1 MKLKFDAN
9 LPYQQEAIR
18 AAVGVF
24 EGQPSNQSQFEVSF
38 TTQMGMLEQTE
49 LGIGNRVAIQSGR
62 ILDNTHAVQEANDIP
77 QSTSL
82 LESYQAK
89 KDVEKGKPRNYDF
102 PNFSI
107 EMETGTGKTYVYLRT
122 IFELNQKY
130 GFKKFII
137 VVPSVAIREG
147 VLTSIDMTKEHF
159 ASLYDNAPFDHFVY
173 DSKKLGKVRQ
183 FATSNQIQIMV
194 INIQAFQKD
203 AGDDVDYSK
212 LDDEQRKKLNVI
224 HQERDAM
231 SGRRPIEFIQSARP
245 IVIIDEPQSVDNTPK
260 SRRAIQQLNPVACF
274 RYSATHTNPYNL
286 LYKLD
291 PIKAYDLHLVKR
303 IEVSS
308 VKADDSFNDVFI
320 RLDKVDYTKGAKT
333 PHAKVTINVDTLNG
347 PKPKTFTVKQG
358 DDLYERS
365 NRSPR
370 SRARPEYQHGFIVSN
385 ISAEPGLEHI
395 EFNNGRM
402 ICQGEEEG
410 GMAEEVMKAQIRE
423 TIERHLQKELRMKDK
438 GVKVLSL
445 FFIDRVAN
453 YRLYGDDRT
462 PRKGKIAEWFEEA
475 FTELSAKPLYKGLL
489 TQPVETLHNGYFS
502 SDKRGVLK
510 DTAGNTQADEGTY
523 SLIMRDKERLLS
535 PEEPLR
541 FIFSHSALKEGWD
554 NPNVFQLCS
563 LREMGTERE
572 RRQTIGR
579 GLRLPVNQDGERVY
593 DDTINRLTVIAGET
607 FEEYA
612 RGLQDDI
619 ERDCQIKFGRIEQTA
634 FSKLVRPVPEGE
646 EEKAVG
652 QDASARIWEDLKE
665 KGYIDA
671 QGDIQAKFDPNREGF
686 ILELTLE
693 HEPMRAAIL
702 DEMRKYIFRDRIVDA
717 RQKRLLRFKK
727 AVALTPEFEELW
739 NRISRKTAYAV
750 EFETDELIKQAS
762 SRLKDMERIRPVTIL
777 TTREELEVTKAG
789 IQAGRVLEARTT
801 DASKPKALPDILA
814 FLQRETELTR
824 HTLVR
829 ILKESCQLGDFPVN
843 PQAFMTEVAKQI
855 NRTLRSMIVDGIKY
869 EQIAGQEYEMRLF
882 EEDEIE
888 SYLSN
893 LYEVQSKNKTLYDYI
908 PYDSE
913 VEHEFARQLDGMEN
927 IRLFVKLPRWF
938 VVDTPIG
945 DYNPDWA
952 IVAEQDSKV
961 YLVRETKG
969 TLDDEKRRVSENQK
983 IKCGKRHFEALG
995 VDFKTVTTVAEALT
1009 TEMATIG
1016 KLGVTSD
1023 GSSTQTS
1030 SHS

>member
-1 MKLKFDAN
+1 MKLKFDAS
-9 LPYQQEAIR
+9 LPYQQEAIQ

-38 TTQMGMLEQTE
+38 TTQMDMLEQTE
-49 LGIGNRVAIQSGR
+49 LGIGNRLAIDRSR
-62 ILDNTHAVQEANDIP
+62 ILENIHSVQEPNDIP
-77 QSTSL
+77 KSRDLGLALYPDSRSFASIRGSDSS
-82 LESYQAK
+82 SY
-89 KDVEKGKPRNYDF
+89 PF
-102 PNFSI
+102 PNFSV

-122 IFELNQKY
+122 VFELNQKY

-147 VLTSIDMTKEHF
+147 VLKSIEITKEHF
-159 ASLYDNAPFDHFVY
+159 AGIYDNVPFDYFVY

-183 FATSNQIQIMV
+183 FATSNHIQIMV

-212 LDDEQRKKLNVI
+212 LDDEQRKKLNII

-231 SGRRPIEFIQSARP
+231 SGRRPIEFIQAARP

-260 SRRAIQQLNPVACF
+260 SRRAIQQLQPVACF
-274 RYSATHTNPYNL
+274 RYSATHINPYNL

-291 PIKAYDLHLVKR
+291 PIKAYDLRLVKR

-308 VKADDSFNDVFI
+308 VKADDSFNDTFV
-320 RLDKVDYTKGAKT
+320 RLDKVEYAKGSKT
-333 PHAKVTINVDTLNG
+333 PHAKVTINVDTPTG
-347 PKPKTFTVKQG
+347 PKTKTYKVKQG
-358 DDLYERS
+358 DDLFERS
-365 NRSPR
+365 NQPPLNT
-370 SRARPEYQHGFIVSN
+370 ARPEYQHGFIISN

-402 ICQGEEEG
+402 IRQGEEEG
-410 GMAEEVMKAQIRE
+410 GMTEEVMKAQIRE
-423 TIERHLQKELRMKDK
+423 TIERHLQKELKMKGK
-438 GVKVLSL
+438 GIKVLSL
-445 FFIDRVAN
+445 FFIDRVSN
-453 YRLYGDDRT
+453 YRQYGDDGT
-462 PRKGKIAEWFEEA
+462 PQKGKIARWFEEA
-475 FTELSAKPLYKGLL
+475 FAEISGKPLYKGLL
-489 TQPVETLHNGYFS
+489 THPVETLHNGYFS
-502 SDKRGVLK
+502 SDKKGVLK
-510 DTAGNTQADEGTY
+510 DTGGNTQADEDTY

-593 DDTINRLTVIAGET
+593 DDTINRLTVIAGES

-619 ERDCQIKFGRIEQTA
+619 ERDCQIKFGRIEKTA
-634 FSKLVRPVPEGE
+634 FAKLVRPVPDLPAAPGTAQAGGE
-646 EEKAVG
+646 EEKPIG
-652 QDASARIWEDLKE
+652 QDASEKIWQDLKD
-665 KGYIDA
+665 KGYLDT
-671 QGDIQAKFDPNREGF
+671 QGDIQAKFDPAREGF
-686 ILELTLE
+686 VLEVAPE
-693 HEPMRAAIL
+693 HEPLRAHIL

-717 RQKRLLRFKK
+717 RQKRSLRFKK
-727 AVALTPEFEELW
+727 EVTLTPEFEELW
-739 NRISRKTAYAV
+739 KRISKKTAYAV
-750 EFETDELIKQAS
+750 EFDTEELIKRAS
-762 SRLKDMERIRPVTIL
+762 LRIKDMEKLRAVTIS

-789 IQAGRVLEARTT
+789 VQAGRVLEARTT
-801 DASKPKALPDILA
+801 EAPKPKALPDILA

-829 ILKESCQLGDFPVN
+829 ILKESGRLKDFPVN
-843 PQAFMTEVAKQI
+843 PQAFMTEVAKAI
-855 NRTLRSMIVDGIKY
+855 NRTLHGMIVDGIKY
-869 EQIAGQEYEMRLF
+869 ERIAGQEYEMRLF

-888 SYLSN
+888 SYLAN
-893 LYEVQSKNKTLYDYI
+893 LYEVQSKGKTLYDYI

-913 VEHEFARQLDGMEN
+913 VEREFARQLDGMEN
-927 IRLFVKLPRWF
+927 VRLFVKLPRWF

-961 YLVRETKG
+961 YLVRETKS
-969 TLDDEKRRVSENQK
+969 TLDDERRRTSENQK
-983 IKCGKRHFEALG
+983 IKCGKRHFEAIG
-995 VDFKTVTTVAEALT
+995 VDFRTVTSAAEAL
-1009 TEMATIG
+1009 AT
-1016 KLGVTSD
+1016 
-1023 GSSTQTS
+1023 
-1030 SHS
+1030 